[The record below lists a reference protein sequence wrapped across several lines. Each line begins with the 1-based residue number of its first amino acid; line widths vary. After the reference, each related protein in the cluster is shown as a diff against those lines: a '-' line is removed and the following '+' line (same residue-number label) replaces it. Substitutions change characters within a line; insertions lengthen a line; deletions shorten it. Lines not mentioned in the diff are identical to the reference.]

1 MFPFGLALALL
12 WKGRRKPDPL
22 FMAVLWTLAEIRATI
37 DFQSGFYGYAIVGIA
52 AVTAACL
59 PGLFRLLKR

>member
-1 MFPFGLALALL
+1 MFPLGLALALL

-52 AVTAACL
+52 
-59 PGLFRLLKR
+59 